1 MIVLHLCLS
10 VGRVLHGFFRN
21 LPVSCLRLLRA
32 RFCGG
37 SKVAQNFDQ
46 RQRAFYDTE
55 FGLRIL
61 GRKYRL
67 GATFVL

>member
-1 MIVLHLCLS
+1 
-10 VGRVLHGFFRN
+10 
-21 LPVSCLRLLRA
+21 LLRA

-37 SKVAQNFDQ
+37 SKVERNFDQ

-61 GRKYRL
+61 GGKYRL